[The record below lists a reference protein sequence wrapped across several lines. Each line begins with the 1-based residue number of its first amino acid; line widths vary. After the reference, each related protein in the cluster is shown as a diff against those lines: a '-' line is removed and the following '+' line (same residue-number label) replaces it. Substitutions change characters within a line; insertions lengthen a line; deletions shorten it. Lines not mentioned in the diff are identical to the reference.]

1 MIVPYVE
8 SNGVRSISDE
18 KMIGVFNRVK
28 ELGLLE
34 SLFYSGEV
42 DTPEKFLM
50 LVKAKQNV
58 VNVVIENDVIVFIS
72 WLNDFG
78 SNSAFAHFCAFPEI
92 WGNGSVK
99 IGKDVIKYWFDFKK
113 YDEYILD
120 VIIGKDPTVNKKAIN
135 YIKKLG
141 LTIVGD
147 IPLLAHG
154 FDKNKKV
161 GDTIAYIT
169 RETV

>member
-58 VNVVIENDVIVFIS
+58 VNVVVEDDIIVFIS
-72 WLNDFG
+72 WINNFGLNYA
-78 SNSAFAHFCAFPEI
+78 SAHFCAFPEV

-99 IGKDVIKYWFDFKK
+99 IMKDVVAYWFDFKK
-113 YDEYILD
+113 DGEHILD
-120 VIIGKDPTVNKKAIN
+120 VIIGKIPTVNRRTISYAKKV
-135 YIKKLG
+135 G
-141 LTIVGD
+141 FTILGD

-154 FDKNKKV
+154 PDKDKKV

-169 RETV
+169 RETL